1 MLGVLAQDAFGASF
15 RGIKLQVGWA
25 GLRPGLVPGR
35 TLRNPGLVRLPALAW
50 HESELRLPGS
60 DSAAGRVIAMHNT
73 HGKVAVVTGGSAGIG
88 EAACR
93 ALAGDGW
100 TVYVAARRIERCE
113 QIAQEIGGVAVG
125 LDVRDEGSV
134 KKLQALAQ
142 VDLLVNNAGGAKQL
156 DYLRDANAE
165 DWQWMFDT
173 NVMGTMRVT
182 KALYP
187 QLKAAKGLV
196 INIGSIAGTD
206 AYPGGSGYN
215 AAKYGLRGMT
225 RAMRR
230 EEAPDIRICEID
242 PGRVKTDFS
251 LNRFDG
257 DTQRAAAVYEGK
269 LNLTAEDVAEAI
281 RWVASLPP
289 HVNIDALSIM
299 PADQAER

>member
-1 MLGVLAQDAFGASF
+1 M
-15 RGIKLQVGWA
+15 
-25 GLRPGLVPGR
+25 
-35 TLRNPGLVRLPALAW
+35 
-50 HESELRLPGS
+50 SEQ
-60 DSAAGRVIAMHNT
+60 
-73 HGKVAVVTGGSAGIG
+73 KVAVVTGGSAGIG

-100 TVYVAARRIERCE
+100 KVIVAARRRERCE
-113 QIAQEIGGVAVG
+113 RIAHEIGGEAMV
-125 LDVRDEGSV
+125 LDVGDQGSV
-134 KKLQALAQ
+134 DKLHALAR

-156 DYLRDANAE
+156 DYLRDADTA
-165 DWQWMFDT
+165 DWRWMYET
-173 NVMGTMRVT
+173 NVLGTVRVT
-182 KALYP
+182 RALYP

-215 AAKYGLRGMT
+215 AAKYGLRGLT
-225 RAMRR
+225 RAFRR
-230 EEAPDIRICEID
+230 EEAPDIRVCEID

-251 LNRFDG
+251 LNRFAG
-257 DTQRAAAVYEGK
+257 DAERAAKVYEGK

-289 HVNIDALSIM
+289 HVNIDTLGIM

>member
-1 MLGVLAQDAFGASF
+1 M
-15 RGIKLQVGWA
+15 
-25 GLRPGLVPGR
+25 
-35 TLRNPGLVRLPALAW
+35 
-50 HESELRLPGS
+50 SEQ
-60 DSAAGRVIAMHNT
+60 
-73 HGKVAVVTGGSAGIG
+73 KVAVVTGGSAGIG

-100 TVYVAARRIERCE
+100 RVIVAARRRERCE
-113 QIAQEIGGVAVG
+113 GIAREIGGEAMV
-125 LDVRDEGSV
+125 LDVGDQGSV
-134 KKLQALAQ
+134 DKLRALPR

-156 DYLRDANAE
+156 DYLRDADTA
-165 DWQWMFDT
+165 DWRWMYET
-173 NVMGTMRVT
+173 NVLGTMRVT
-182 KALYP
+182 RALYP

-215 AAKYGLRGMT
+215 AAKYGLRGLT
-225 RAMRR
+225 RAFRR
-230 EEAPDIRICEID
+230 EEAPDIRVCEID

-251 LNRFDG
+251 LNRFAG
-257 DTQRAAAVYEGK
+257 DAERAAKVYEGK

-289 HVNIDALSIM
+289 HVNIDTLGIM